1 MWKFEISIDKFADCY
16 NLPRNCWS
24 RVLRPQ
30 LRGPFAPPRQ
40 ACWPELEMRRRN
52 VWKWRSFFP
61 FLPLLFHGGRQLQR
75 TLGGAAEGDKAD
87 WNETHSFK
95 RYPSR
100 KRVAILQRRS
110 RMDPGHSEFLS
121 INADPEG
128 SLQVCRLR
136 AEVKVISDGNLV
148 FTVANGFCRRTLRVY
163 VRFPRCNFV
172 RFLNSEYLRL
182 RGARNQSSGSIQM
195 LSAWN
200 SPNAVVFQTRH
211 VNIHIRPCC
220 FTGKRCPFEEVIL

>member
-1 MWKFEISIDKFADCY
+1 M
-16 NLPRNCWS
+16 S
-24 RVLRPQ
+24 RASGVLWPQ
-30 LRGPFAPPRQ
+30 LRRPVAPNRQ
-40 ACWPELEMRRRN
+40 ACWAELEMRRRN

-128 SLQVCRLR
+128 SLQVCSSVLKWRSSRMVTWFSLLPKVF
-136 AEVKVISDGNLV
+136 AEEHWEFLSV
-148 FTVANGFCRRTLRVY
+148 FRV
-163 VRFPRCNFV
+163 
-172 RFLNSEYLRL
+172 
-182 RGARNQSSGSIQM
+182 
-195 LSAWN
+195 
-200 SPNAVVFQTRH
+200 
-211 VNIHIRPCC
+211 
-220 FTGKRCPFEEVIL
+220 VILFDSLILNIFVSEGLAIRALGQYRCYRHEAHQTLLFFKPDM